1 MTIDIKTLTGRTIA
15 GSGTATRARS
25 GASSGS
31 AKSTAGDS
39 GDSVTLTGIAAQLT
53 QLTDMIRSLPVVD
66 QSRVAD
72 VHLEVINGNYTV
84 DVPVTAYKFV
94 VFESALDRE

>member
-39 GDSVTLTGIAAQLT
+39 VTLTGIAAQLT
-53 QLTDMIRSLPVVD
+53 QLTDMIHSLPVVD